1 MGWIK
6 CLNGWLGHGTTAAA
20 VVPNVAQEAAA
31 AVPAPAIVVERPWCS
46 GWLDS
51 SLDLRQGLAVIEH
64 AGIDLGL
71 ALEMMLVPEG
81 QALQ

>member
-6 CLNGWLGHGTTAAA
+6 TLNAWRGAGMA
-20 VVPNVAQEAAA
+20 EAAA
-31 AVPAPAIVVERPWCS
+31 PNAAPGSTTPPMPVDADTGDRPWGC

-71 ALEMMLVPEG
+71 ALELMLVPEG